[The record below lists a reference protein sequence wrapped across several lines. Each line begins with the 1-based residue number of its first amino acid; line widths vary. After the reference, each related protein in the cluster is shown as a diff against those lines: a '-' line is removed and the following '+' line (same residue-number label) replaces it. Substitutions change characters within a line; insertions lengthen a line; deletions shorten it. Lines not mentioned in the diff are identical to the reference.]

1 MARLLLL
8 VLLVCPSGISLAE
21 SLRIEPKHATFAP
34 EVAASTVRQS
44 YTISNQ
50 GTRSVAIREW
60 KAISGVGSVVGLP
73 KELQPGESRNFEVQ
87 LPLPTALGQSGFRF
101 ALLSDETDVER
112 YRFTLSGFVYSLIS
126 PELPTIDFGNQ
137 PARQGE
143 HRQISFSAR
152 ESLPLQLIHVETSP
166 DWLNAVIEGQSVTLT
181 MQKADQSG
189 FKAGK
194 VRISTNLPQQP
205 AIEISVRAI
214 VGGALTSNIY
224 ALGFKPVEVGQQV
237 AADLEFRYSGKTDLK
252 LLEAELPD
260 GWTSTRASC
269 TGQAE
274 AASKCVRMHVSRR
287 LDKPGRETGT
297 LAFRMPGEDTLEIP
311 FGTVALGK
319 GQPIRELLLGESE
332 PEEPIDIIREVTRA
346 KGAVQSAAAPK
357 PESAPA
363 DNVARSTGPG
373 PVKLHWKAANEDKV
387 FGYMVY
393 RSLDRAGPFVRVSP
407 SPITNVPS
415 NRTQDGSY
423 KFTDSAVES
432 GKTYYYYIDS
442 MATNGVQ
449 QRFSPVLSKSVT
461 AGVQNPG

>member
-1 MARLLLL
+1 MTRLLLF
-8 VLLVCPSGISLAE
+8 VLLAFQSGICLAE

-34 EVAASTVRQS
+34 AVAASTVRQS
-44 YTISNQ
+44 YTLSNR

-60 KAISGVGSVVGLP
+60 KAISGVGEVVGLP

-87 LPLPTALGQSGFRF
+87 LPLPSALGQSGFRF
-101 ALLSDETDVER
+101 ALFSDEADVER
-112 YRFTLSGFVYSLIS
+112 YRFTLSGFVYSLVS
-126 PELPTIDFGNQ
+126 PELPTIDFGNH

-152 ESLPLQLIHVETSP
+152 ESLPLQLVRVESAP
-166 DWLNAVIEGQSVTLT
+166 DWLNAAIEGQSVTLT
-181 MQKADQSG
+181 MKKANQSG

-194 VRISTNLPQQP
+194 VRINTNLPQQP
-205 AIEISVRAI
+205 AIEIAVRAI

-224 ALGFKPVEVGQQV
+224 ALGFKPVEVGQPIS
-237 AADLEFRYSGKTDLK
+237 ADFEFRYSGKTDLT

-260 GWTSTRASC
+260 GWNSTRASC
-269 TGQAE
+269 AGQAE
-274 AASKCVRMHVSRR
+274 AASKCVRVHVSRR

-332 PEEPIDIIREVTRA
+332 PEEPLDIIREVTSA
-346 KGAVQSAAAPK
+346 KDALQSSTAPK

-363 DNVARSTGPG
+363 DKVARSTGPG
-373 PVKLHWKAANEDKV
+373 PVKLHWKAFHEDKV

-393 RSLDRAGPFVRVSP
+393 RSLDRAGPFVRVSQ
-407 SPITNVPS
+407 SPITNAPS
-415 NRTQDGSY
+415 SRTQDGSY
-423 KFTDSAVES
+423 EFIDRAVES
-432 GKTYYYYIDS
+432 GKTYYYYIDT
-442 MATNGVQ
+442 MASSGVQ

-461 AGVQNPG
+461 DSK